1 MDNFEEYLKENSK
14 RVNQE
19 LETYLKKRSSSRY
32 IESLLGRS
40 SYEYDPEAMTKSIL
54 EPAWYLLDLGG
65 KRWRPALTMLTL
77 EALGSDPEEYIE
89 FSIIPEVIHNATLI
103 HDDIEDN
110 SPKRRNADALHIKFG
125 IDVAT
130 NLGDF
135 MYFFPMVA
143 LIDSPKLNNE
153 KKNRAVSIYVK
164 NMTRVSLGQA
174 IDIAWHSGL
183 VDPKSITEEK
193 YLQMAHD
200 KTGVLSRFACELG
213 GALAGAD
220 DKTISTLG
228 KFGATIGIAFQIQD
242 DILNLTESELAD
254 NKGGVGDDI
263 SEGKITLMVLHV
275 MKVGS
280 EADKNRLAEILKTHT
295 KDKAL
300 IKEAISIIDKYG
312 SKEYSS
318 NVAEKMINEAW
329 NDVDK
334 ILPESAAKNRMHQL
348 VEFLV
353 HRTV

>member
-1 MDNFEEYLKENSK
+1 MDSFEEYLKENSK
-14 RVNQE
+14 IVNQE
-19 LETYLKKRSSSRY
+19 LETYLKKKSSSRY

-77 EALGSDPEEYIE
+77 EALGKDPKEYIE

-110 SPKRRNADALHIKFG
+110 SPKRRNADALHVKFG
-125 IDVAT
+125 IDIAT

-143 LIDSPKLNNE
+143 LIDSPKLTID

-174 IDIAWHSGL
+174 IDIAWHGGL
-183 VDPKSITEEK
+183 VDSKTITEEK

-213 GALAGAD
+213 SALAGAD
-220 DKTISTLG
+220 DKTVEIMG
-228 KFGATIGIAFQIQD
+228 RFGATIGIAFQIQD
-242 DILNLTESELAD
+242 DILNITESKLSEG
-254 NKGGVGDDI
+254 KGGVGDDI

-275 MKVGS
+275 MKEAS
-280 EADKNRLAEILKTHT
+280 EADKNRLAEILKMHT
-295 KDKAL
+295 KDPVL
-300 IKEAISIIDKYG
+300 IKEAIMIIDKYG
-312 SKEYSS
+312 SKEYSGKI
-318 NVAEKMINEAW
+318 AEKLIKKAW
-329 NDVDK
+329 EDVDK
-334 ILPESAAKNRMHQL
+334 LLPESTAKDRMKQL
-348 VEFLV
+348 VDFLV
-353 HRTV
+353 HRSI